1 LYYWAVDFFY
11 GGGGEKNA
19 KKKTTTNACFSLS
32 LSTPPPKMPKKTRQ
46 KNKNKKSHRKKRMKQ
61 LKKLAQRGLL
71 DPEREDPFA
80 LFVAS
85 TPIRY
90 CYYSEAQNVLGQT
103 YSCCVLQDFE
113 GLTPNLLA
121 RTVETVEGGG
131 LVILLVSTL
140 TSLKQLYT
148 VSS

>member
-1 LYYWAVDFFY
+1 
-11 GGGGEKNA
+11 
-19 KKKTTTNACFSLS
+19 
-32 LSTPPPKMPKKTRQ
+32 M
-46 KNKNKKSHRKKRMKQ
+46 MQ

-90 CYYSEAQNVLGQT
+90 CYYAEAQSVLGQT
-103 YSCCVLQDFE
+103 FSVAVLQDFE
-113 GLTPNLLA
+113 ALTPNLLA

-148 VSS
+148 VSHGEETFVSIF